1 MANTSSSWDVNGCL
15 GDTAAD
21 SEDIPKNICILNL
34 PGNKK
39 EHILFILFNTNII

>member
-1 MANTSSSWDVNGCL
+1 MANTSWDMNGCLL

-39 EHILFILFNTNII
+39 EHILFI